1 MEIIYIIGATQAFF
15 LSVLAFNKKNKT
27 DGDYILA
34 VWLGFIG
41 FHLLDYYLNKT
52 GYVYEHP
59 HLLGIGAC
67 FPLLQGPFMYVYT
80 LVLINKDNRL
90 KPAHLLH
97 GLPFLVFTLYFLFDF
112 YFLNA
117 SQKLTYIHL
126 QEKDPYL
133 IIKLL
138 NIMIVGLG
146 PIYIV
151 LSLFKLR
158 QHIKSIAD
166 NFSYKEGINL
176 NWLKYVLAGLGFIWS
191 MVILTNIL
199 VYIPLISD
207 VLSENVIYL
216 SVVFAVFFLG
226 YFGIRQQAIYG
237 DTLAPGGNIH
247 RVRERGFRKNAKKAQ
262 SEEAKTAKELH
273 MITALQDYFKNKKP
287 YLNSRLTLRE
297 VAEALGTSE
306 NLLSHIINR
315 QTGKNFFEF
324 VNSYRVEE
332 FKSMAGLPEYRN
344 YTLISIAY
352 ESGFN
357 SKATF
362 NRVFKNSTGKTP
374 SEFYQGLPLESG
386 K

>member
-1 MEIIYIIGATQAFF
+1 MDIIYVIGATQAFF
-15 LSVLAFNKKNKT
+15 LSILAFNKKHKT

-52 GYVYEHP
+52 GFVYEHP
-59 HLLGIGAC
+59 HLLGIGAS

-80 LVLINKDNRL
+80 LVMINKDNRL
-90 KPAHLLH
+90 KPVYLLH
-97 GLPFLVFTLYFLFDF
+97 GLPFLVFTVYFLFDF
-112 YFLNA
+112 YFLSA
-117 SQKLTYIHL
+117 SEKLTYIRL
-126 QEKDPYL
+126 QENDPYL
-133 IIKLL
+133 VITLL
-138 NIMIVGLG
+138 NILILGLG
-146 PIYIV
+146 PVYIV
-151 LSLFKLR
+151 LSLLKLR
-158 QHIKSIAD
+158 QHIRSIAD

-176 NWLKYVLAGLGFIWS
+176 SWLKYVLAGLGFIWS

-207 VLSENVIYL
+207 VISENVIYL

-226 YFGIRQQAIYG
+226 YFGIKQQAIYG
-237 DTLAPGGNIH
+237 EPTAPGRNK
-247 RVRERGFRKNAKKAQ
+247 RLVRERRHRKDAKEWK
-262 SEEAKTAKELH
+262 SEEAKTAK
-273 MITALQDYFKNKKP
+273 DYFENEKP
-287 YLNSRLTLRE
+287 YLNSRLTLKE

-362 NRVFKNSTGKTP
+362 NRVFKNFTGQTP
-374 SEFYQGLPLESG
+374 SEFYHELPGS
-386 K
+386 